1 MFVPSD
7 YIELRLIGS
16 LLLLGNMYVFYLRG
30 FNCDAVLCMVQSMA
44 KEKSVKQQLFHT
56 DILNCP
62 IINWAEVLRIK
73 VL

>member
-7 YIELRLIGS
+7 YIELRLTGS

-30 FNCDAVLCMVQSMA
+30 FNCDAVLCMVQPMA

-62 IINWAEVLRIK
+62 VINWAEDLRIK